1 MADDADTSENTE
13 ALVELTYRWADIE
26 EALPAWGQKPR
37 HTGEERRELGT
48 ELAAH
53 IAHAFRVEAHAEE
66 GYEDFNSELWQRLEY
81 VLFFDVESKQAREA
95 ADGIRLDVRF
105 LESVLK
111 KLSPAH
117 APEISVRVVSAGTP
131 SEGQVCGRPG
141 EPPPKPHIDVT
152 DVPDEKPDSNVPLTK
167 RDGYWLTPIEVPF
180 YDALRD
186 TGVVFAVQ
194 PWIQGVER
202 RYRLDFLVFYDG
214 GMVAVE
220 LDGHGTHKSK
230 GDRERDAR
238 RDRWFAERRVRTL
251 RWTGSEV
258 TRNPQECVRQLLAI
272 LRGEHARP

>member
-1 MADDADTSENTE
+1 MAEEADTFEDSE
-13 ALVELTYRWADIE
+13 ALVELAYRWSDIE
-26 EALPAWGQKPR
+26 EALPGWHRKPR
-37 HTGEERRELGT
+37 NPGEEIEELGT
-48 ELAAH
+48 ELAGHLAQ
-53 IAHAFRVEAHAEE
+53 AFRVEAHAE
-66 GYEDFNSELWQRLEY
+66 GGFTDFSEPWFRYEY
-81 VLFFDVESKQAREA
+81 VFFSSMSRKAARQA
-95 ADGIRLDVRF
+95 ADTVRGEERF
-105 LESVLK
+105 LLNVMK

-117 APEISVRVVSAGTP
+117 TPGVGVRVVSVGTP

-141 EPPPKPHIDVT
+141 EPPPKPHIDVS
-152 DVPDEKPDSNVPLTK
+152 DVPDEKPESSVPLTK

-202 RYRLDFLVFYDG
+202 RYRLDFLVFYGG

-220 LDGHGTHKSK
+220 LDGHESHKSK
-230 GDRERDAR
+230 DDRERDAR

-258 TRNPQECVRQLLAI
+258 TRNPQECVRQLLGI